1 MKISIDSVKSPAI
14 QAEYKQAHC
23 RHAEYLGSFQ
33 HPKRLDSQ
41 DWAIHLYEVC
51 DALVFAT
58 NGDAIWQQYNHEAFD
73 SLLQSYGID
82 LPAILIENS
91 ADEDGTLHDY
101 QSGEAIRPA
110 TPAEIE
116 ASRNAGHEGVIE
128 VDGRSCYVSR

>member
-1 MKISIDSVKSPAI
+1 MKVSIDSVKSLAI

-33 HPKRLDSQ
+33 HPQHPDSQ
-41 DWAIHLYEVC
+41 DWTIHLYDVC
-51 DALVFAT
+51 DALVFSA
-58 NGDAIWQQYNHEAFD
+58 NGDPVWQQFHHEAFD
-73 SLLQSYGID
+73 SLLDTYGID
-82 LPAILIENS
+82 LPPILIGNS
-91 ADEDGTLHDY
+91 SDDDGTLHDY

-128 VDGRSCYVSR
+128 VDGRSCYASR